1 MPEESRLAHDL
12 YEKLFN
18 EEDARACKAID
29 EKACKVV
36 PGNFILILLSQ
47 FLTQLGDALVNPKVI
62 LPWVMNV
69 VGAPLFMTGLLVP
82 IREAGALIPQLV
94 IASFVRRIAVRKWVW
109 ITGSIGCAIAV
120 MGFGLTAWKLDGA
133 VAGWTLIGLLVI
145 FSLARGL
152 TSVASKDVTGK
163 TIPKSRRGRLSGWS
177 ASTAGLVTLGVGVLL
192 LSGGNDELNPKTFT
206 FLLGSAA
213 AMWVIAS
220 ITFARVV
227 EYPGETD
234 GGRNGMLEAL
244 KRLDLLRTD
253 ARFRRF
259 VLTRALML
267 ATALVAPFYVVLAQ
281 NSLGS
286 PGYLLGLF
294 IIASGAA
301 GLVSGPFWGKMADL
315 SSRQVMILSATL
327 ASIVGIVVFAIAK
340 LQPEWLHQSWLLP
353 LAYFALNIAHQ
364 GVRVGRKTYLV
375 DMADG
380 NRRTDYVAVSNTVI
394 GVLLLI
400 TGIIGTLSSVIGISG
415 VILVLSLMAL
425 AGSALALTLDE
436 VE

>member
-109 ITGSIGCAIAV
+109 ITGSIGCAITV

-327 ASIVGIVVFAIAK
+327 ASTVGIVVFAIAK

>member
-109 ITGSIGCAIAV
+109 ITGSIGCAITV

-192 LSGGNDELNPKTFT
+192 LSGGNDELNPMTFT

-327 ASIVGIVVFAIAK
+327 ASTVGIVVFAIAK

>member
-192 LSGGNDELNPKTFT
+192 LSGGNDELNPMTFT

-425 AGSALALTLDE
+425 AGSGLALTLDE